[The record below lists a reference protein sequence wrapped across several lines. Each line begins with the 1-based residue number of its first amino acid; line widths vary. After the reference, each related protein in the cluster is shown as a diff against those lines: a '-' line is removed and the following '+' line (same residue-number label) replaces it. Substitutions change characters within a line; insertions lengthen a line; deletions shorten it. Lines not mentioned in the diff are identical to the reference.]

1 MREVHQPRHLPGHQI
16 GQPRQQ
22 RQTHHRRWH
31 HRLRHSLRW
40 RLVTLFLLLALAMSL
55 AFVGGTRRAFAVGWR
70 QAVRPLLA
78 DYLDRLVVDLGSPP
92 DAARARALVARLPI
106 SVRIEGPLTQFDS
119 HPQRQVELWRQG
131 EHGLDDDS
139 RSLLMRKTPDGH
151 VISFGAGSAEWHRG
165 PGAFAWVTLAILL
178 ALTALAF
185 AYVRRLLKPLDD
197 IGAGA
202 RRFGAGDFTRP
213 IVVRRHDELGDL
225 AGQVNTMGHDI
236 HQMLEAKRA
245 LLLAISHELRSPLTR
260 ARLNTELLPE
270 TADTQVPRDAL
281 LRDLAELGRLISDLL
296 ESERLTNRHAALNC
310 EPTDLGALVKE
321 VAQGVEGVE
330 GVEEALAAVVLEIA
344 PGLPQL
350 QIDRVRMRLLLRNL
364 LENAR
369 RYSADAVSGA
379 SAPITV
385 SLARQGDGLVLCV
398 RDHGP
403 GLADAQLA
411 NLAEPFFRADTARQ
425 RSTGGVGL
433 GLYLCRLVAQAH
445 GGSLSVRNAHPGLE
459 VAVSLPIGALTSNP
473 ESNPLTPA
481 KSFAP

>member
-78 DYLDRLVVDLGSPP
+78 DYVDRLVVDLGSPP
-92 DAARARALVARLPI
+92 DAARAKALVARLPI

-245 LLLAISHELRSPLTR
+245 MLLAIRGACSGRAGDSPR
-260 ARLNTELLPE
+260 A
-270 TADTQVPRDAL
+270 
-281 LRDLAELGRLISDLL
+281 
-296 ESERLTNRHAALNC
+296 
-310 EPTDLGALVKE
+310 
-321 VAQGVEGVE
+321 
-330 GVEEALAAVVLEIA
+330 AAV
-344 PGLPQL
+344 
-350 QIDRVRMRLLLRNL
+350 
-364 LENAR
+364 
-369 RYSADAVSGA
+369 AD
-379 SAPITV
+379 
-385 SLARQGDGLVLCV
+385 
-398 RDHGP
+398 
-403 GLADAQLA
+403 
-411 NLAEPFFRADTARQ
+411 
-425 RSTGGVGL
+425 
-433 GLYLCRLVAQAH
+433 
-445 GGSLSVRNAHPGLE
+445 
-459 VAVSLPIGALTSNP
+459 
-473 ESNPLTPA
+473 
-481 KSFAP
+481 